1 MQSQTPY
8 GKKSDKKG
16 KNLINLVIPI
26 KKLAKF
32 ILGPYLTP
40 RLQVPVDFKSPFRCD
55 IELFMTQSLNL
66 PDNFISN
73 LSKSARK
80 NYNQNQRHGNENTST
95 DDVLGAELSR
105 IVGDSTNFCELG
117 KYLPEKTLDEVK
129 LTHKL
134 TVFREIV
141 YVAGR
146 YLKLQRGIAQTGDE
160 QADEED
166 DSGCARLDYS
176 IERAIDSYLR
186 KYVDYSN
193 MILTAAGREDIDVRM
208 LGSGRPFI
216 L

>member
-1 MQSQTPY
+1 M
-8 GKKSDKKG
+8 
-16 KNLINLVIPI
+16 
-26 KKLAKF
+26 
-32 ILGPYLTP
+32 
-40 RLQVPVDFKSPFRCD
+40 
-55 IELFMTQSLNL
+55 
-66 PDNFISN
+66 
-73 LSKSARK
+73 
-80 NYNQNQRHGNENTST
+80 
-95 DDVLGAELSR
+95 
-105 IVGDSTNFCELG
+105 GDSTNFCDLS
-117 KYLPEKTLDEVK
+117 KYLPEKTSDEIK

-160 QADEED
+160 QVDEED

-176 IERAIDSYLR
+176 IERAIDQYLR

-216 L
+216 LQLEMSKNCQSRDWKQILKNMNADFAANGGYI